1 MSPETILIIA
11 AVIAFVM
18 AMSIGA
24 NDVANSMA
32 TAVGAKA
39 ITIKQAIIIAGILE
53 FGGAY
58 LFGRNV
64 TETIKSG
71 IFNVDLINKLP
82 DGNTL
87 YIAGAFAAISAA
99 AIWVF
104 IATFFSMPVS
114 TSHSIVGAMA
124 GFAIV
129 AFGWETIKWS
139 KMTFIVLSWFI
150 SPVLGGIVAF
160 GIFKL
165 ISWLILHRTSPF
177 AAARKVGPVLVGATI
192 FTVCFLFFVS
202 VMKKGTVEPSVY
214 WPISIG
220 VGILAGIVTY
230 FLLKR
235 IKPNEDE
242 FFSVEQI
249 FKRLQVFTSCY
260 VSFAHGANDV
270 ANAIGPLAA
279 IYAIIKLGS
288 IGVKSEIPGEL
299 MILGG
304 AGIAFGVF
312 LLGYK
317 VMKTIGENITELNN
331 TRGFS
336 IDLGTATTVL
346 AASSLGLPVSSTH
359 TVVGAVVGVGYARG
373 IGAINLGILKQ
384 IVVSWV
390 ITVPIAAVTS
400 ALLFYAFKALLF

>member
-1 MSPETILIIA
+1 MSPETILLLA
-11 AVIAFVM
+11 AFIAFIM

-39 ITIKQAIIIAGILE
+39 ITIKQAVIIAGILE

-58 LFGRNV
+58 LFGKNV
-64 TETIKSG
+64 TDTIKSG
-71 IFNVDLINKLP
+71 IFNIDLIHDNKMF
-82 DGNTL
+82 
-87 YIAGAFAAISAA
+87 IAGAFAAIAAA

-139 KMTFIVLSWFI
+139 KITFIVASWVI
-150 SPVLGGIVAF
+150 SPVLGGLVAF

-165 ISWLILHRTSPF
+165 ISYLILHRVSPF
-177 AAARKVGPVLVGATI
+177 AAAKKVGPALVGV
-192 FTVCFLFFVS
+192 TVF
-202 VMKKGTVEPSVY
+202 
-214 WPISIG
+214 SIG
-220 VGILAGIVTY
+220 VLFFMSIYKKLSVPTFLGISAGFGIVAGIIA
-230 FLLKR
+230 LIILRR
-235 IKPNEDE
+235 IKSGEDE

-279 IYAIIKLGS
+279 IYAI
-288 IGVKSEIPGEL
+288 VKMGTLSSKAEIPSFL

-304 AGIAFGVF
+304 AGIAMGVF
-312 LLGYK
+312 LLGSR
-317 VMKTIGENITELNN
+317 VMKTVGTNITEINN

-346 AASSLGLPVSSTH
+346 VASSLGVPVSSTH

-373 IGAINLGILKQ
+373 IEAVNLGVLKQ
-384 IVVSWV
+384 IVLSWV
-390 ITVPIAAVTS
+390 ITVPIAGLTS
-400 ALLFYAFKALLF
+400 ALLYYFFRLLIH